1 MFILASNRLT
11 QNTHETS
18 LGELLDDRSYFR
30 IPPFQ
35 RQYKW
40 QKKQLTKLNDDI
52 SAMLDVNADGD
63 EDGDSDVHFLGAVIL
78 DQVPQ
83 DPNQPKVYELIDGQ
97 QRITTFYLLM
107 AAGVDVLCK
116 NSHHEPAG
124 EIALNYLFT
133 RVGPT
138 QLFPS
143 IEPSIP
149 DRDALKE
156 LLQKLWANGLA
167 VALPTY
173 NFNPLPTPGQHS
185 SRILSNFTVLRRLL
199 QDRYASQGLDNLL
212 KYLSTAQSNLTVV
225 QILVKDPTT
234 GPSIFDSL
242 NSSQE
247 PMTTGEL
254 VRNEIFGKM
263 ARTSPKEAQELDS
276 SLWQPFFSTFQ
287 RQGKSAFDDFFF
299 PYGLI
304 QDPSSKKRDVYR
316 KLRQSWSDLTPE
328 AVIANLKQ
336 YSSEYQDLQFGEN
349 KCDFSRP
356 VSDAVLR
363 LHRLRFPSV
372 ALPFLM
378 QVLHHLRTGQI
389 SEEQG
394 LSLLSATEAFLVRR
408 ALCGIEPTGL
418 HAVFKRLWSQL
429 ENNFTAEQM
438 RSVITAA
445 ATVQVPSD
453 DDVVKS
459 FEKPLYTKGIVR
471 FFVFEFDLS
480 RSGDPGAYS
489 SSMWVE
495 HILPQSYQPKL
506 WPDFS
511 QESHERLRHLAG
523 NLIPLSAAMN
533 DDVGVLPFEQKRTT
547 YLEDSMFKSAREL
560 GSSYDSWTER
570 EILDRTDELAHWAKV
585 RWAF

>member
-1 MFILASNRLT
+1 MSSNRLT

-40 QKKQLTKLNDDI
+40 QQKQLTKLNDDI
-52 SAMLDVNADGD
+52 SALLVMDGD
-63 EDGDSDVHFLGAVIL
+63 GEEDDSNVHFVGAVIL

-116 NSHHEPAG
+116 AGHYDPAG
-124 EIALNYLFT
+124 ELALNFLFT
-133 RVGPT
+133 REGPT
-138 QLFPS
+138 RLYPS
-143 IEPSIP
+143 IDPSIP
-149 DRDALKE
+149 DRDDLNK
-156 LLQKLWANGLA
+156 LLQGLWSNGLA
-167 VALPTY
+167 IALPTY
-173 NFNPLPTPGQHS
+173 TFNPNSTPGQHS
-185 SRILSNFTVLRRLL
+185 SRITKNFRILRKLL
-199 QDRYASQGLDNLL
+199 QERYASQGVDNLL
-212 KYLSTAQSNLTVV
+212 KYLSKAQANLTVV

-254 VRNEIFGKM
+254 VRNEIFSKM
-263 ARTSPKEAQELDS
+263 ARTNPKEAQDLDK

-287 RQGKSAFDDFFF
+287 RAGKSTFDDFFF

-304 QDPSSKKRDVYR
+304 QDSSSKKRDVYR
-316 KLRQSWSDLTPE
+316 KLREAWSSLTPE
-328 AVIANLKQ
+328 AVIANLAE

-349 KCDFSRP
+349 QCNFSRP
-356 VSDAVLR
+356 VSEAVVR
-363 LHRLRFPSV
+363 LHRLRYPSV

-378 QVLHHLRTGQI
+378 RVLHHVRTSKI
-389 SEEQG
+389 SPEEG
-394 LSLLSATEAFLVRR
+394 LGLLEATESFLVRR

-418 HAVFKRLWSQL
+418 HAVFKKLWTQL
-429 ENNFTAEQM
+429 ANDYSAAQM
-438 RSVITAA
+438 HSVIGGA
-445 ATVQVPSD
+445 ATVQLPSN
-453 DDVVKS
+453 DDVRKS
-459 FEKPLYTKGIVR
+459 FQRPLYTKAVAR

-480 RSGDPGAYS
+480 RGGDAGAY

-495 HILPQSYQPKL
+495 HVLPQSYQPKF
-506 WPDFS
+506 WP
-511 QESHERLRHLAG
+511 EINREKHEHLKHLAG
-523 NLIPLSAAMN
+523 NLIPLSSEMN
-533 DDVGVLPFEQKRTT
+533 EDVGVKAFERKRSVYQT
-547 YLEDSMFKSAREL
+547 DSMFKSAREL
-560 GSSYDSWTER
+560 GSDFSSWNER
-570 EILDRTDELAHWAKV
+570 EIRLRTAELAEWAV
-585 RWAF
+585 TRWAF